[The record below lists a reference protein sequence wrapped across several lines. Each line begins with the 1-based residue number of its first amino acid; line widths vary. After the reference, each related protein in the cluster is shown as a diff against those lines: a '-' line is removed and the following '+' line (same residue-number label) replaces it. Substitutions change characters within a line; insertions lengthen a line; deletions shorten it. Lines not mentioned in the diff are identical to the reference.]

1 LPRHARSKE
10 SCKRLAPTVPRYPE
24 RVTVALIVLVVILA
38 IVLGVTVH
46 IGFLGLLLLA
56 LLLFFVL

>member
-1 LPRHARSKE
+1 VARAATP
-10 SCKRLAPTVPRYPE
+10 CRRLAPTVPRYPGQ
-24 RVTVALIVLVVILA
+24 VTIAFIVLVVIIA

-56 LLLFFVL
+56 LLLYFVL

>member
-1 LPRHARSKE
+1 
-10 SCKRLAPTVPRYPE
+10 
-24 RVTVALIVLVVILA
+24 VTIAFIVLVVIIA

-56 LLLFFVL
+56 LLLYFVL